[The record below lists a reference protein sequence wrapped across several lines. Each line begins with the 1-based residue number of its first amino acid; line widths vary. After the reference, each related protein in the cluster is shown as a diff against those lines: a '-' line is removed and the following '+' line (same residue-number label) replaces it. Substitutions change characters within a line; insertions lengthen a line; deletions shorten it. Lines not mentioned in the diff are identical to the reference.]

1 MRHILLVLLFSL
13 ALPFGVAAQSW
24 HVTPNTHPMPPNT
37 SLLPYSITNDYIVPA
52 PWVASSN
59 GTTWYAI
66 WPRNASG
73 AWYRP
78 NGYSQPGIH
87 RDNVYAWAYHCYV
100 HTSTTFRCRDLVR
113 QIDRYVSCPAN
124 INIGWLRRWRSQ
136 PENAA
141 WPEYALYETYGTW
154 NTNWNQPLYL
164 NGNSVVPGGQ
174 RSQCQY
180 GPLTSQG
187 PGMAFDTW
195 LWRP

>member
-1 MRHILLVLLFSL
+1 MRHILLFLLFSL

-24 HVTPNTHPMPPNT
+24 YVTPNTVPMPPST
-37 SLLPYSITNDYIVPA
+37 ALLPYSITNDYIVPS
-52 PWVASSN
+52 PWFSTSN

-66 WPRNASG
+66 WPRTANG

-78 NGYSQPGIH
+78 NEYTQPSI
-87 RDNVYAWAYHCYV
+87 RRTNVYTWAYTCYV
-100 HTSTTFRCRDLVR
+100 HNSTSFRCRDIAR

-136 PENAA
+136 AENAA

-154 NTNWNQPLYL
+154 NTNWNQSLPL
-164 NGNSVVPGGQ
+164 NGNSVANNGQ
-174 RSQCQY
+174 WLQCSY

-187 PGMAFDTW
+187 PGMAFDQW